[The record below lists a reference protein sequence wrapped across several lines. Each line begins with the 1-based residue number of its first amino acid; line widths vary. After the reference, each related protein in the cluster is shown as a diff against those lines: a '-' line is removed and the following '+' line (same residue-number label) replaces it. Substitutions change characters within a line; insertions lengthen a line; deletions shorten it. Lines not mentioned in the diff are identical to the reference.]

1 MIGIIFLIGLY
12 LTISGALT
20 GQIWFLIIGIP
31 ILSFFIFSLL
41 LFVLHVIRVR
51 KLMHSM
57 IEQIQAENKILY
69 WTAAAVLKNIAEAH
83 GSGRQELIRARE
95 HLISLSNGELSQ
107 AEANDLLQEVS
118 GKDLQFTFD
127 SNSEKVFVSEMS
139 GNQNT
144 AARLNEEQ
152 RYVLLRLAIDVAAVD
167 GKVSSNERSR
177 LENLAEQLSIPH
189 YVLNSLLDSLFGE
202 PEIKTKTKLQEAYE
216 TLGIKPGASVG
227 EIRTARNNLMLK
239 HHPDKANRKS
249 KEAAHRKASQIN
261 AAYDLLIGRR

>member
-1 MIGIIFLIGLY
+1 MFGIIFLIGLY

-20 GQIWFLIIGIP
+20 GQIWFLVIGITV
-31 ILSFFIFSLL
+31 LGFFILPVLL
-41 LFVLHVIRVR
+41 GVLHVIRVR
-51 KLMHSM
+51 KFMHSM
-57 IEQIQAENKILY
+57 IEQIQAENEILY

-95 HLISLSNGELSQ
+95 HLVSLSNGELSQ
-107 AEANDLLQEVS
+107 AEADSLLQEVS

-127 SNSEKVFVSEMS
+127 PNSEIVFVFETSS
-139 GNQNT
+139 NQNT

-152 RYVLLRLAIDVAAVD
+152 RYILLRLAIDVAAVD
-167 GKVSSNERSR
+167 GRVSTNERSR
-177 LENLAEQLSIPH
+177 LENLADQLSIPY

-202 PEIKTKTKLQEAYE
+202 PEIKVKEKLEKAYE
-216 TLGIKPGASVG
+216 TLGVKPGASVG

-249 KEAAHRKASQIN
+249 KEAAHRKATQIN